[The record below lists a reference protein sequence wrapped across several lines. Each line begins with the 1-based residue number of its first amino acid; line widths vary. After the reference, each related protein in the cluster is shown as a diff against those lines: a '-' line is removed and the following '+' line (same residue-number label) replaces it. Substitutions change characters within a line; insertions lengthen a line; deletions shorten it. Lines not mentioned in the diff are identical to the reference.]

1 MYFNYDR
8 SKRRRAEERALRL
21 LQLHCAE
28 RHPSM
33 HFSKR
38 KGKRC
43 TLLANWVPVCHV
55 ECPQES
61 NVQVEANFLAIPS
74 GLAKTG
80 LDLAAVVQS
89 MRDAGGQLA
98 SGPRGSEE
106 ALVRL

>member
-1 MYFNYDR
+1 
-8 SKRRRAEERALRL
+8 
-21 LQLHCAE
+21 
-28 RHPSM
+28 M

-55 ECPQES
+55 ECPLEAH
-61 NVQVEANFLAIPS
+61 VQTEANFLAIPS
-74 GLAKTG
+74 GLQKTG

-89 MRDAGGQLA
+89 MRDAGGHLA
-98 SGPRGSEE
+98 AGARGTEE